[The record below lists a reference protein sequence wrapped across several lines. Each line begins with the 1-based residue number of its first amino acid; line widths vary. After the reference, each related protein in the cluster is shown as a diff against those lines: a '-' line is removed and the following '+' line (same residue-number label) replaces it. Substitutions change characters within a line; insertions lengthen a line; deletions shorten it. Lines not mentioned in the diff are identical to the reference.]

1 VSESIKDGA
10 TGNVA
15 KVGTT
20 LRLHTAATTE
30 TAATQAA
37 INGDQFSI
45 SSQVINLTSTSQSAL
60 FFLQNDEAED
70 IDWAVTSITV
80 TSAASTGGSGKW
92 LVNFSANSS
101 AGTLL
106 SAGTNINP
114 QNLRVGSAKP
124 LAATAKE
131 GVEGSTLTG
140 GNTQV
145 PIMIPISPGALA
157 GEPDVVV
164 IPQGT
169 SIGIFVTPQTGNTSV
184 DITVSV
190 GLYRII
196 GD

>member
-1 VSESIKDGA
+1 MSTIEDGSRPF
-10 TGNVA
+10 VA
-15 KVGTT
+15 KVDEN

-30 TAATQAA
+30 SAATLAA

-45 SSQVINLTSTSQSAL
+45 STQVINLTTANQSAL

-80 TSAASTGGSGKW
+80 TSASSTGGSGKW
-92 LVNFSANSS
+92 LVNFSSNAS
-101 AGTLL
+101 AGTLI
-106 SAGTNINP
+106 SAGTDITP

-131 GVEGSTLTG
+131 GVEGNTLTG
-140 GNTQV
+140 GDTQV
-145 PIMIPISPGALA
+145 PIMIPIAPGALA

-169 SIGIFVTPQTGNTSV
+169 SIGIFVTPQSGNTSV
-184 DITVSV
+184 DITISV